1 MPRFV
6 LLEHL
11 GHPGDAGGRHFDLL
25 LEDEAACRTWKLLDV
40 PLPGGEVVASRELPR
55 HRLEWLDTLEAEV
68 SGNRGVAR
76 RVDAGTFVVVALDTD
91 SVADAGLL
99 VLQVAGER
107 LAGRLRLEAVG
118 DGWAVRL
125 DEERQATGHP
135 GTGIQ
140 V

>member
-6 LLEHL
+6 LLEHA
-11 GHPGDAGGRHFDLL
+11 GHPDDAGGRHFDLL
-25 LEDEAACRTWKLLDV
+25 LEDGPACRTWKLLDV
-40 PLPGGEVVASRELPR
+40 PQPGGEAVAALELPR

-76 RVDAGTFVVVALDTD
+76 RLDAGTFEPVALDAD
-91 SVADAGLL
+91 SLAEAGSL

-107 LAGRLRLEAVG
+107 LADRLRLEAMA

-125 DEERQATGHP
+125 GNGPTG
-135 GTGIQ
+135 
-140 V
+140 

>member
-6 LLEHL
+6 LLEHV
-11 GHPGDAGGRHFDLL
+11 GHPDDAGGRHFDLL
-25 LEDEAACRTWKLLDV
+25 LEDGPACRTWKLLDV
-40 PLPGGEVVASRELPR
+40 PQPGGEAVAALELPR
-55 HRLEWLDTLEAEV
+55 HRLEWLDTQEAEV

-76 RVDAGTFVVVALDTD
+76 RLDAGTFEPVTLDAD
-91 SVADAGLL
+91 SVAEAGSL
-99 VLQVAGER
+99 VLQVAGAQ

-125 DEERQATGHP
+125 GVERQTVRAS
-135 GTGIQ
+135 Q